1 MLDRQG
7 AGQDMYASVITELGP
22 FEDIL
27 HRKACMLE
35 VMRVLA
41 GFESSWKWNTGP
53 RHDEPG

>member
-1 MLDRQG
+1 
-7 AGQDMYASVITELGP
+7 MYASVITELGP

-41 GFESSWKWNTGP
+41 RFESSWKWNEGIDTTPLG
-53 RHDEPG
+53 